1 MKSLVLLLYFLA
13 LATQIGAAVIS
24 FAAYRFIGKYRIGW
38 IILALG
44 LTLMAGR
51 RITPILNI
59 ESTGHYDLIDAI
71 LAVIISG
78 LLIVGVYAIS
88 KIVKDWQLKGFQ
100 LEKLLAIDYLTQ
112 VFSKAEIIKRG
123 EIEIERC
130 KRTGDPLAI
139 LELDIDHFKNV
150 NDQYGHQAGDDVLRC
165 LCQHCV
171 KSLREIDLFGR
182 IGGEEFLAIL
192 PNTNVEQAF
201 EVAERIRC
209 EIEGATHKTSC
220 NHHLKITVSIG
231 ITVYFPK
238 DKVHKRKKNPQIL
251 KVLMKN
257 ADEAMYQ
264 AKSAGRNQVATR

>member
-13 LATQIGAAVIS
+13 LVTQIGAAVIS

-59 ESTGHYDLIDAI
+59 ERTGHYDLIDAI
-71 LAVIISG
+71 LAVIISV
-78 LLIVGVYAIS
+78 LLIIGVFAIS
-88 KIVKDWQLKGFQ
+88 KIVKDWQLKGLQ

-123 EIEIERC
+123 ETEIERC

-165 LCQHCV
+165 LCQHCI

-201 EVAERIRC
+201 EVAERIRS
-209 EIEGATHKTSC
+209 EIENATHKTSC
-220 NHHLKITVSIG
+220 NHQLKITVSIG

-251 KVLMKN
+251 KILMKN